1 MQGLSITPHDH
12 PVDYESPMPS
22 LSPRYTF
29 SPQILGGLRG
39 NAYLCGRNIGLF
51 GELHSGLDAYSQ

>member
-1 MQGLSITPHDH
+1 MISPLSINT
-12 PVDYESPMPS
+12 M
-22 LSPRYTF
+22 TKF